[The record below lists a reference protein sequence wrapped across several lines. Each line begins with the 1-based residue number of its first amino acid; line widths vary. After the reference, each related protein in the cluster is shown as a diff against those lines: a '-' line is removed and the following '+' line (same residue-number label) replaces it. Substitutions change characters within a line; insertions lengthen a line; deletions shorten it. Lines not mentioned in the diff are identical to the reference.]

1 MPPTFHEEVHART
14 RGSESSTQN
23 STNPASGESSFMP
36 KASGSASPDV
46 VGRFDFLHIEDRVV
60 PSQTQPFVF
69 LGTIKE
75 SFLFEAAVY

>member
-1 MPPTFHEEVHART
+1 
-14 RGSESSTQN
+14 
-23 STNPASGESSFMP
+23 MP

-46 VGRFDFLHIEDRVV
+46 VGRFDFLYIEGRVV

-75 SFLFEAAVY
+75 SFLFEAAVYQTFTFTFGRISPRLEAGFGVGDR

>member
-1 MPPTFHEEVHART
+1 
-14 RGSESSTQN
+14 
-23 STNPASGESSFMP
+23 MP